1 MTITKRLM
9 LTLSVALLA
18 LLFVGA
24 NGVLQLQRAQAR
36 LDTVQTE
43 LIPSIAGLNMAKNA
57 VSDSRLAGYRLSV
70 FSAPA
75 PAECP
80 DPCKMPDKASL
91 LKAYNDAHAKFD
103 EILAKYEKE
112 NATDETDRKMVEADR
127 EAMATY
133 RKALVPFLAASH
145 AGDMDGVRATLVG
158 GSPLAIGAA
167 GVKKALDDHIAY
179 NNTLIDKV
187 RAESIAAYKSAF
199 TLLVGVIV
207 AALVVTGFLG
217 FQLYRIISV
226 SLSNIQGTLE
236 DVSQSLDLTHQVRV
250 ERMDEVGHTA
260 VAFNKLLTDIGNV
273 VGKVRAST
281 ETVSSASQQIAAG
294 TGDLS
299 SRTASQAA
307 ALEQTA
313 SSMEEL
319 SSTVGQNADNARQA
333 NQLALSASDVAVQG
347 GSVVD
352 QVTQTMSSINESS
365 RKIVD
370 IISVID
376 GIAFQTNILA
386 LNAAVEAARA
396 GEQGRGFAVVATEVR
411 NLAQRSAAAAKEIK
425 VLIEDS
431 VDKVGSGTKLVE
443 QAGATMS
450 QVVTSVRQVT
460 DIVAAISAATDEQNA
475 GIAQVHQ
482 AITQMD
488 QVTQENASLVEET
501 AAAAQ
506 LMRDQAEELSQA
518 VAAFKISAAQTSTA
532 PKAAPRPAASRAKVA
547 PIGKAVA
554 RAPQAPAA
562 KRAAPAKLANAKP
575 ASDDW
580 EEF

>member
-24 NGVLQLQRAQAR
+24 SGVLQLQRAQAR

-91 LKAYNDAHAKFD
+91 LKAYNDAHTKFD

-112 NATDETDRKMVEADR
+112 NATDDTDRKMVEADR

-199 TLLVGVIV
+199 TLLVGVMV

-217 FQLYRIISV
+217 FQLYRIISG

-236 DVSQSLDLTHQVRV
+236 SVSQSLDLTQQVRV

-333 NQLALSASDVAVQG
+333 NQLARSASDL
-347 GSVVD
+347 S
-352 QVTQTMSSINESS
+352 
-365 RKIVD
+365 
-370 IISVID
+370 
-376 GIAFQTNILA
+376 
-386 LNAAVEAARA
+386 
-396 GEQGRGFAVVATEVR
+396 
-411 NLAQRSAAAAKEIK
+411 
-425 VLIEDS
+425 LIH
-431 VDKVGSGTKLVE
+431 
-443 QAGATMS
+443 
-450 QVVTSVRQVT
+450 
-460 DIVAAISAATDEQNA
+460 I
-475 GIAQVHQ
+475 
-482 AITQMD
+482 
-488 QVTQENASLVEET
+488 
-501 AAAAQ
+501 
-506 LMRDQAEELSQA
+506 
-518 VAAFKISAAQTSTA
+518 
-532 PKAAPRPAASRAKVA
+532 
-547 PIGKAVA
+547 
-554 RAPQAPAA
+554 
-562 KRAAPAKLANAKP
+562 
-575 ASDDW
+575 
-580 EEF
+580 

>member
-1 MTITKRLM
+1 
-9 LTLSVALLA
+9 
-18 LLFVGA
+18 
-24 NGVLQLQRAQAR
+24 
-36 LDTVQTE
+36 
-43 LIPSIAGLNMAKNA
+43 MAKNA

-91 LKAYNDAHAKFD
+91 VKAYDDAHAKFD
-103 EILAKYEKE
+103 EILNKYEKE
-112 NATDETDRKMVEADR
+112 NATDDTDRKMVEADR

-158 GSPLAIGAA
+158 GSPLAVGAA

-207 AALVVTGFLG
+207 AALVVTGVLG
-217 FQLYRIISV
+217 YQLYRIISV

-236 DVSQSLDLTHQVRV
+236 DVSQTLDLTHQVRV

-260 VAFNKLLTDIGNV
+260 VAFNKLLSDIGNV
-273 VGKVRAST
+273 VGKVRTST
-281 ETVSSASQQIAAG
+281 ETVSSAAQQIAAG

-443 QAGATMS
+443 QAGATMNE
-450 QVVTSVRQVT
+450 VVTSVRQVT

-488 QVTQENASLVEET
+488 KVTQENASLVEET

-506 LMRDQAEELSQA
+506 LLRDQAEELSQA
-518 VAAFKISAAQTSTA
+518 VAAFKISGSQAPAPAA
-532 PKAAPRPAASRAKVA
+532 KPAASRAKVA
-547 PIGKAVA
+547 PIGSAVA
-554 RAPQAPAA
+554 RAPAAPAA
-562 KRAAPAKLANAKP
+562 KRAAPARLANAKP
-575 ASDDW
+575 VSDDW

>member
-217 FQLYRIISV
+217 YQLYRIISG

-236 DVSQSLDLTHQVRV
+236 SVSQSLDLTQQVRV

-273 VGKVRAST
+273 LGKVRAST
-281 ETVSSASQQIAAG
+281 DTVSSASQQIAAG

-518 VAAFKISAAQTSTA
+518 VAAFKISAAQTTKPA
-532 PKAAPRPAASRAKVA
+532 PKAASRPASRAKVA
-547 PIGKAVA
+547 PIGTAVA

>member
-1 MTITKRLM
+1 MNITKRLI

-24 NGVLQLQRAQAR
+24 NGLLQLNRAQGR

-43 LIPSIAGLNMAKNA
+43 LIPSIAGLNVAKNA

-80 DPCKMPDKASL
+80 EPCKLPNKATL
-91 LKAYNDAHAKFD
+91 VKTYNDAHAKFD
-103 EILAKYEKE
+103 EVIAKYEKE
-112 NATDETDRKMVEADR
+112 NVTDATDRKMLEADR

-133 RKALVPFLAASH
+133 RKTLVPFLDASY
-145 AGDMDGVRATLVG
+145 AGDMDGVRATLVA
-158 GSPLAIGAA
+158 GSPLAMGAG
-167 GVKKALDDHIAY
+167 GVKKALDDHIEY
-179 NNTLIDKV
+179 KNKLIADV
-187 RAESIAAYKSAF
+187 RVESIAAYKSAF
-199 TLLVGVIV
+199 NLLVGVIV
-207 AALVVTGFLG
+207 VAFVVTAALGV
-217 FQLYRIISV
+217 QLYRIISG

-236 DVSQSLDLTHQVRV
+236 SVSETLDLTHQVRI

-260 VAFNKLLTDIGNV
+260 AAFNKLLTEIGDV
-273 VGKVRAST
+273 VGVVRGAT
-281 ETVSSASQQIAAG
+281 ETVSSAAQQIAVG

-333 NQLALSASDVAVQG
+333 NQLARSASDVAVQG
-347 GSVVD
+347 GSVVEK
-352 QVTQTMSSINESS
+352 VTMTMSSINDSS

-431 VDKVGSGTKLVE
+431 VEKVGSGTKLVE

-450 QVVTSVRQVT
+450 EVVTSVRHVT

-488 QVTQENASLVEET
+488 HVTQENAALVEET

-506 LMRDQAEELSQA
+506 LLRDQAEELSRA
-518 VAAFKISAAQTSTA
+518 VAAFTISGTQA
-532 PKAAPRPAASRAKVA
+532 PKAPARRAPVA
-547 PIGKAVA
+547 PIGTAVA
-554 RAPQAPAA
+554 RSHSAPVA
-562 KRAAPAKLANAKP
+562 KRAPAKLAANSPKQ
-575 ASDDW
+575 ASSDW